1 MFHFQYIPRYGDYK
15 DYETLKGALALD
27 IAQDMG
33 IRHSETVGYGIEVLR
48 GLNYAWL
55 LQGIKLHFEKPMS
68 VTAPLDVSTAVRNMK
83 GVTSE
88 RGCIIAQKGE
98 VVAKT
103 IANWFLCDTRT
114 MRPCRIPAQ
123 MAEAYGLHDFEDA
136 FFHYE
141 KPALGEAERLYKIK
155 VSPKEIDTNR
165 HLNNYK
171 SAEILM
177 DALPVDFFFR
187 DMSVYYK
194 KSAYL
199 GDELWLCTAERE
211 KGWYV
216 HLETEDGEIAVA
228 AEFDR

>member
-1 MFHFQYIPRYGDYK
+1 MFQTEYPIRYSDYK
-15 DYETLKGALALD
+15 NYDTLRPSLALD

-33 IRHSETVGYGIEVLR
+33 IRHSEAVGYGIEVLR
-48 GLNYAWL
+48 SLHFAWL
-55 LQGIKLHFEKPMS
+55 LQGVKLHFEKPMS
-68 VTAPLDVSTAVRNMK
+68 VHSPLIVSTAVRNMK

-88 RGCIIAQKGE
+88 RGCIIEQNGE

-103 IANWFLCDTRT
+103 IANWFLCDTES
-114 MRPCRIPAQ
+114 MRPCRIPAE
-123 MAEAYGLHDFEDA
+123 MAEAYGLHDFADP
-136 FFHYE
+136 FFRYE
-141 KPALGEAERLYKIK
+141 KPELGAAERLYRIR

-177 DALPVDFFFR
+177 DALPMDFFFR

-194 KSAYL
+194 KPAYL
-199 GDELWLCTAERE
+199 GDELWLCAAERE

-228 AEFDR
+228 ADFRS